1 MEFDVELQRW
11 TEARKRQERR
21 LEAFAR
27 EARKLLFV
35 RGLFTVL
42 AWLVGLALLSFA
54 LDRLLRLSV
63 GTRVVLGLAAAGYL
77 GWIVLRDLVGPIS
90 GSWRSLDLASA
101 LDRSLPGAPGPSY
114 LTQRLA
120 TAVQLESRV
129 RDQHEDSALLLRALE
144 RSHTELDAYDF
155 ESHLDRRTGRSRM
168 VRVAGLLL
176 LPLLLAV
183 SFNDTAGLWF
193 RRWFLGSSERWP
205 QDTYLEVVGLRDG
218 KLVVARSEPFEL
230 QVRAIDD
237 SVVPESVEVQF
248 EIGNGGRERG
258 MAPRFGDNDFRY
270 AFPAIETDAELW
282 VRGGDERLGP
292 IPILAAE
299 RPRVAEY
306 HLFASL
312 PEADFEEDRVFQG
325 QDRDQAYLHGT
336 RMRLECTTD
345 QAITGLSVASEGE
358 SELAAEPMGP
368 KRFSVSWTHVD
379 GVPLEFEFESV
390 ETGLASRQQR
400 VTLGLRVDRRPRV
413 TLTQAGVGER
423 VTPSARIPCSILAQD
438 DLGLERLELELQV
451 ALSFQGGQ
459 GPTTRHV
466 YPLLEDPGAEET
478 SIEQSKEVD
487 LAEHGLQVG
496 SVLRLTAEG
505 LDQCHLGA
513 QLGRSRTLTLRV
525 VEPAQLMAEITQRLQ
540 QVRGQ
545 FRISYE
551 DARALLGDF
560 DRDGSVEAIS
570 EVLRRHRLV
579 DRTTWSTSRT
589 VAASLTEM
597 TLNGLIEAQA
607 VELLEARVLEPL
619 ELLREEALREQRADF
634 ERLYNGEAVD
644 FEGVRNRQGRI
655 VDSMA
660 NILEGM
666 ERWDSFVDL
675 VNQLNEV
682 IRMQDLLREET
693 LSSGD

>member
-1 MEFDVELQRW
+1 MDIDAELKRW
-11 TEARKRQERR
+11 AQARQRQERR

-27 EARKLLFV
+27 GARGLLFV
-35 RGLFTVL
+35 RGLLTVF
-42 AWLVGLALLSFA
+42 AWFLGLALTSFA
-54 LDRLLRLSV
+54 LDRLLRLSG
-63 GTRVVLGLAAAGYL
+63 GTRAVLGLAAAGYL
-77 GWIVLRDLVGPIS
+77 AWIVVRDLVRPIS
-90 GSWRSLDLASA
+90 GRWAPLDLASA
-101 LDRSLPGAPGPSY
+101 LDRALPGAPGPSY

-120 TAVQLESRV
+120 TAVQLEARV
-129 RDQHEDSALLLRALE
+129 RARHEDPALLLRALE
-144 RSHTELDAYDF
+144 RSHAELDAYDF
-155 ESHLDRRTGRSRM
+155 ESHLDRKGGRWRW
-168 VRVAGLLL
+168 VRVAGLVALT
-176 LPLLLAV
+176 LALSV
-183 SFNDTAGLWF
+183 GFSDSAGLWF
-193 RRWFLGSSERWP
+193 RRWFLGSAERWP

-218 KLVVARSEPFEL
+218 RLVVARSEPFEL
-230 QVRAIDD
+230 QVRAVDD
-237 SVVPESVEVQF
+237 SVVPDSVEVQF
-248 EIGNGGRERG
+248 EIGQGGRERG
-258 MAPRFGDNDFRY
+258 MTTRFGENDFRY

-282 VRGGDERLGP
+282 IRGGDERLGP
-292 IPILAAE
+292 LAILAAD
-299 RPRVAEY
+299 RPRITEY
-306 HLFASL
+306 HLYASL
-312 PEADFEEDRVFQG
+312 PEAGFEEDRVFQG

-345 QAITGLSVASEGE
+345 QSITGLSVSTEGE
-358 SELAAEPMGP
+358 ASLSAEPMGP
-368 KRFSVSWTHVD
+368 KRFSVAWTHVD
-379 GVPLEFEFESV
+379 GVPLEFEFESL
-390 ETGLASRQQR
+390 ETGLSARQQR

-451 ALSFQGGQ
+451 ALSFQGGD
-459 GPTTRHV
+459 GPTTRHL
-466 YPLLEDPGAEET
+466 YPILEDSQARET
-478 SIEQSKEVD
+478 SIEQSRDVD
-487 LAEHGLQVG
+487 LGVHGIDVG

-505 LDQCHLGA
+505 IDQCHLGA

-545 FRISYE
+545 FRVSHE

-560 DRDGSVEAIS
+560 DRDGSVEGIS

-589 VAASLTEM
+589 VSASLTEM

-619 ELLREEALREQRADF
+619 ELLREEALRDQRADF
-634 ERLYNGEAVD
+634 ERIYNGESVVFD
-644 FEGVRNRQGRI
+644 EVRNRQGRI

-660 NILEGM
+660 SILEGM

-693 LSSGD
+693 LSTGD